1 MKISL
6 SSALKSGTAP
16 LVLGMA
22 MMTSPAFAA
31 SANVPGDTAPAAP
44 EIAEQVI
51 VVVGSSIKQSV
62 DKSTLPITVLSA
74 KDIAKTGLTS
84 ATDLIQNL
92 PAMQGFVPASSS
104 VNGGGAGVSTAAIH
118 GLPSKY
124 TLTLLDGERVAPQ
137 ALGAVQGGGYGV
149 NLEAI
154 PLDAVESVE
163 VLRDGAGA
171 LYGADAV
178 AGVVNFRLKKDYTE
192 GNMYLTGSVPQ
203 RSGGSSWS
211 GGISKGF
218 GKLSEDGYN
227 VFVSYS
233 HDEQSSVA
241 ASERSFSSQGAYF
254 PFTSGGKSYVFYSP
268 TSNTEPANITVGGH
282 SYNPYYQANGNC
294 GNSKATPLQ
303 TSTGLVCR
311 FNYAATVQD
320 VPSST
325 RDSGLIKATVKV
337 ADSGELWVS
346 GMFSQYDMV
355 AQYAPSAQPMGV
367 NATTRFPSLWNAYVA
382 PYLAA
387 NNMTAT
393 SATLNYRAVSAG
405 GRADDYGATTYH
417 IALGYDGT
425 IKGFDVHLALV
436 ESHVHA
442 ADTAAG
448 GYLDYNQLAAAVA
461 SGAYNPVTG
470 VGASSLNSA
479 KLNSRFSTTDSDVK
493 SVNFNLRHKL
503 FALPGGNAIISV
515 GGEFDRTSYKT
526 SYSNLILSQSGFS
539 TQPTSADYAVGG
551 NYGQVP
557 FGAKRN
563 NWGLFTEMK
572 FPVVKG
578 LEINAQGRYDSY
590 GKVRSDWVFS
600 AAADPVTGLQNQTPA
615 TELGNTFHAFT
626 GKMSFRYAPDP
637 LIAFRGSVGTGFR
650 APALSDIAGSV
661 TFAGNTAGTY
671 ICPFLGSASC
681 LPGNGQYDLL
691 SGPNGL
697 SGANGLKPE
706 KSVNWGLGVS
716 FTPMPR
722 LYFNV
727 DFWNVKIRDQIQSQ
741 GIAEAD
747 GFNNPAKYSSL
758 FVNPYADPAGYST
771 IAFQQLPFNG
781 GGAKY
786 SGIDWDFGYAAP
798 TRFGKFSANW
808 SGTWTLTQKYSYGP
822 GQIENTDLGVYGPD
836 QQVVFRVISSVVLS
850 LETGPFT
857 NTISGHFKS
866 GYHDQPYK
874 ATNGTIYTN
883 NNGLPGTAVDFGG
896 LSVPAIATFDWQGVY
911 QFNRTLK
918 LTVGVKNLTD
928 KDPPLSL
935 QTGGGGNQVGYDGRY
950 YDPLGRTFYGR
961 VNVKF

>member
-1 MKISL
+1 
-6 SSALKSGTAP
+6 
-16 LVLGMA
+16 
-22 MMTSPAFAA
+22 MMTSQAFAETV
-31 SANVPGDTAPAAP
+31 SGVDDTTPAAP
-44 EIAEQVI
+44 EVAEQVI
-51 VVVGSSIKQSV
+51 VVVGSSIKQSA

-178 AGVVNFRLKKDYTE
+178 AGVVNFRLKKDYT
-192 GNMYLTGSVPQ
+192 GTDMYLTGSVPQ
-203 RSGGSSWS
+203 RTGGASWS

-227 VFVSYS
+227 VFISYS
-233 HDEQSSVA
+233 HDRQNSLA
-241 ASERSFSSQGAYF
+241 ASERNFSSQGAYF
-254 PFTSGGKSYVFYSP
+254 PFSSGGKNYVFYSP
-268 TSNTEPANITVGGH
+268 TSNTEPANITVAGK

-294 GNSKATPLQ
+294 GNALASLQ
-303 TSTGLVCR
+303 VLPNNAGSVCR

-320 VPSST
+320 IPSST

-387 NNMTAT
+387 NNLTADK
-393 SATLNYRAVSAG
+393 ATLNYRSVSAG
-405 GRADDYGATTYH
+405 GRTDDYGATTYH

-448 GYLDYNQLAAAVA
+448 GYLDYDQLAAAVA

-479 KLNSRFSTTDSDVK
+479 QLSSRFSTTDSDVK
-493 SVNFNLRHKL
+493 SANFNLRHKL

-590 GKVRSDWVFS
+590 GKVRSDWVFGTS
-600 AAADPVTGLQNQTPA
+600 PNTTTGLIDQLPA
-615 TELGNTFHAFT
+615 TQLGNTFHAFT

-650 APALSDIAGSV
+650 APSLSDIAGAV
-661 TFAGNTAGTY
+661 TFAGSTAGSY
-671 ICPFLGSASC
+671 ACPFPGSSSC
-681 LPGNGQYDLL
+681 LPGNAQYDLL

-697 SGANGLKPE
+697 SGSNGLKPE

-716 FTPMPR
+716 FTPAPR

-741 GIAEAD
+741 GIAETDA
-747 GFNNPAKYSSL
+747 FNHPSTYSSL

-771 IAFQQLPFNG
+771 IAFQQVPFNG

-786 SGIDWDFGYAAP
+786 SGIDWDFGYATP
-798 TRFGKFSANW
+798 TRFGKFSVNW

-822 GQIENTDLGVYGPD
+822 GQAYNTDLGVYGLD
-836 QQVVFRVISSVVLS
+836 QQVVFRVVSSVVLS

-857 NTISGHFKS
+857 NTVSGHFKS
-866 GYHDQPYK
+866 GYRDQPYM
-874 ATNGTIYTN
+874 ASN
-883 NNGLPGTAVDFGG
+883 NAVYLGANPVDFGG

-911 QFNRTLK
+911 QFNKTLK
-918 LTVGVKNLTD
+918 LTIGVKNLTD